1 MTEREAVVACEA
13 YRGGAI
19 FCCYFVHAV
28 LHLGVRLIERLA
40 VVKSLLVIFSS
51 GMLLNIDFYILWGCD
66 MKAIYLDHH
75 ASTPVASS
83 VEEAMAPFWRERF
96 GNPHSSEHVV
106 GLHAARAVDDARG
119 SIASALCCGSDEV
132 FFSSG
137 ATEANN
143 HAIFGVCASQR
154 IESSR
159 RRVIV
164 SAIEHKCVLEAANF
178 WCKVFDLEL
187 VILGVNHQG
196 FVDLDQLSELVKV
209 PTRLISVM
217 AVNNE
222 IGTMQDINALSKIS
236 YEAGAIFHSDCSQLL
251 KTRFSFDISRSID
264 LATFS
269 GHKIG
274 GPPGIG
280 ISYVGAHLQ
289 SCIMP
294 LILGGGQQNGVR
306 AGTVSVPLVV
316 GLGAAFELISLNSGV
331 DSVFES
337 VSNLR
342 AKFFDDVTKALPDV
356 VLNGPAFD
364 DRHCGNLNIQIPRIT
379 SAELLSRLIG
389 RIAASSGSACSG
401 GTIEASHVLRAIGLS
416 DDESN
421 RSIRLGF
428 SESNT
433 LEEVECA
440 VNVFLEAIGL

>member
-1 MTEREAVVACEA
+1 
-13 YRGGAI
+13 
-19 FCCYFVHAV
+19 
-28 LHLGVRLIERLA
+28 
-40 VVKSLLVIFSS
+40 
-51 GMLLNIDFYILWGCD
+51 
-66 MKAIYLDHH
+66 MKTIYLDHH

-83 VEEAMAPFWRERF
+83 VEEAMAPFWRDRF

-106 GLHAARAVDDARG
+106 GLRAARAVDEARG
-119 SIASALCCGSDEV
+119 AIASALSCGSDEI

-143 HAIFGVCASQR
+143 HAIFGVCASPR
-154 IESSR
+154 IESGR

-164 SAIEHKCVLEAANF
+164 SEIEHKCVLEAAYY

-187 VILGVNHQG
+187 LTLRVNKQG

-222 IGTMQDINALSKIS
+222 IGTIQDINALSSIA

-251 KTRFSFDISRSID
+251 KTKFPFDIGYSID
-264 LATFS
+264 VATFS
-269 GHKIG
+269 GHKLG

-280 ISYVGAHLQ
+280 VSYVGAHLQ
-289 SCIMP
+289 GSIMP
-294 LILGGGQQNGVR
+294 LILGGGQQNGIR
-306 AGTVSVPLVV
+306 SGTVSLPLAV
-316 GLGAAFELISLNSGV
+316 GLGAAFELISRKSEV
-331 DSVFES
+331 DLVFEG
-337 VSNLR
+337 VSKLR
-342 AKFFDDVTKALPDV
+342 TKFYDDVTKALPDV

-379 SAELLSRLIG
+379 AAELLSRLMC
-389 RIAASSGSACSG
+389 RIAVSSGSACSG
-401 GTIEASHVLRAIGLS
+401 GTIEASHVLKAIGLS
-416 DDESN
+416 DDESK

-440 VNVFLEAIGL
+440 SNIFIEAVRL

>member
-1 MTEREAVVACEA
+1 
-13 YRGGAI
+13 
-19 FCCYFVHAV
+19 
-28 LHLGVRLIERLA
+28 
-40 VVKSLLVIFSS
+40 
-51 GMLLNIDFYILWGCD
+51 

-75 ASTPVASS
+75 ASTPVEPS

-106 GLHAARAVDDARG
+106 GLRAARAVDEARG
-119 SIASALCCGSDEV
+119 SIASALSCEPDEV

-143 HAIFGVCASQR
+143 HAIFAVCASER
-154 IESSR
+154 IEKSR

-178 WCKVFDLEL
+178 WCNFLGLEL
-187 VILGVNHQG
+187 VILRVDHQG
-196 FVDLDQLSELVKV
+196 FVDLDQLAELVRV

-222 IGTMQDINALSKIS
+222 IGTMQDITSLSKIS

-251 KTRFSFDISRSID
+251 KTKFSFDISNSID

-269 GHKIG
+269 GHKLG

-280 ISYVGAHLQ
+280 VSYVGAHLQ
-289 SCIMP
+289 SSITP
-294 LILGGGQQNGVR
+294 LILGGGQQSGLR
-306 AGTVSVPLVV
+306 AGTVSAPLAV
-316 GLGAAFELISLNSGV
+316 GLGAAFELISLKSEN

-337 VSNLR
+337 VSKMR
-342 AKFFDDVTKALPDV
+342 TKFYDDVTRVLPDV

-364 DRHCGNLNIQIPRIT
+364 DRHCGNLNIQIPRIQ
-379 SAELLSRLIG
+379 SAEILSRLMG
-389 RIAASSGSACSG
+389 RIAASSGSACSS

-416 DDESN
+416 EDESN
-421 RSIRLGF
+421 RSIRFGF

-433 LEEVECA
+433 FEEVECA
-440 VNVFLEAIGL
+440 VNAFLEAVGH